1 MNNGH
6 HLFVA
11 QTKTKT
17 IMNINSFA
25 RSLSLVPLHWY
36 SEVST
41 NDHYCHLYFSGFC
54 GKMGTIYIQLSLFLI
69 LRHFFSG
76 RYNRAFELFVLSR
89 NQKDQMEKLLKI
101 IRQFSRFQ
109 LNHSPHPFH
118 ICSERLWHE
127 KCVVNISREGK
138 KYFPILRLMYF
149 LHSLCTSRL
158 LCELT
163 QWVEYKFHVFGF
175 LPSNSSIHAIP
186 PLKRISL
193 NCIKLTFFVK
203 FEFVFRLEHIL
214 NLFVIVPSKFLG
226 RFANQVNPPKWFA
239 SLWWQCRI
247 QESDK
252 YSKHATDKYNTPKYK
267 YKMYSKIQVKVTNTK
282 LLNDHLS
289 SN

>member
-6 HLFVA
+6 HLCVA
-11 QTKTKT
+11 QTNTKT
-17 IMNINSFA
+17 IMNINYFA

-41 NDHYCHLYFSGFC
+41 NDHYCRLYFSGFC
-54 GKMGTIYIQLSLFLI
+54 GKMGTIYIHLSLFLI

-89 NQKDQMEKLLKI
+89 NQKDKMQKLLKI
-101 IRQFSRFQ
+101 IRRFSRFQ
-109 LNHSPHPFH
+109 LNHSPHPFP

-175 LPSNSSIHAIP
+175 LPSNSSIHAIL

-193 NCIKLTFFVK
+193 NCIKLTFIVK
-203 FEFVFRLEHIL
+203 FEFV
-214 NLFVIVPSKFLG
+214 S
-226 RFANQVNPPKWFA
+226 
-239 SLWWQCRI
+239 
-247 QESDK
+247 
-252 YSKHATDKYNTPKYK
+252 
-267 YKMYSKIQVKVTNTK
+267 
-282 LLNDHLS
+282 
-289 SN
+289 